1 MLIDVILADGFS
13 MLTTTLILEA
23 LRFVNL
29 AHRRKAFDWTI
40 RGVQSQSP
48 RASNGFTFA
57 AQRSFDSDAYPGE
70 LVFLNASYFPDAA
83 ASAELLAWL
92 RNAARHGA
100 WIAAVDTAPLLLAQ
114 AGLLYRKKATV
125 HWEELG
131 SAQERF
137 PEVDFCSTGVEQSGR
152 LFTCS
157 GGMAVLDL
165 MLRLVAQHQGDD
177 IARYV
182 RECFFLKDAETS
194 LFVRDRKLS
203 LALSVMRQFIDAPLA
218 LEEVAARCN
227 MSPRQ
232 MQRRFVAEFGVPPSS
247 FYTALRLH
255 APRSAN
261 AFMPCRSRLG
271 RQISSSTAAGIGEAM
286 KRAQPHLHLCDRYA
300 IGKYDLRAAPAGRST
315 RMFVLGGFVVAV
327 SSRSALPSSQS
338 ASVRRWCSR

>member
-1 MLIDVILADGFS
+1 MSRRPEPSSKPVLIDVILADGFS

-29 AHRRKAFDWTI
+29 AHRRKAFDWSI

-48 RASNGFTFA
+48 RASNGFTFS
-57 AQRSFDSDAYPGE
+57 AQRSFDGEAEPAE

-83 ASAELLAWL
+83 ASPELLAWL

-114 AGLLYRKKATV
+114 AGLLYRKKAAV
-125 HWEELG
+125 HWEELE

-137 PEVDFCSTGVEQSGR
+137 PDVDFRTSGVEQSGR

-165 MLRLVAQHQGDD
+165 MLRLIAQHQGED

-182 RECFFLKDAETS
+182 RECFFLKDAETN
-194 LFVRDRKLS
+194 LLVRDRKLA

-247 FYTALRLH
+247 FYTALRLQKAQSLLVGTHSPIATIAFGCGYASPSHFTH
-255 APRSAN
+255 AYRSFFGISPQEERARI
-261 AFMPCRSRLG
+261 AAGKARSQNRLAMFF
-271 RQISSSTAAGIGEAM
+271 QPSSS
-286 KRAQPHLHLCDRYA
+286 LLVD
-300 IGKYDLRAAPAGRST
+300 
-315 RMFVLGGFVVAV
+315 VLGPG
-327 SSRSALPSSQS
+327 LTP
-338 ASVRRWCSR
+338 